1 MKPFPQTKKRRR
13 TKIIKKIPA
22 IDLMNK
28 KAVRLY
34 KGDKKFV
41 KEYGDPV
48 MIAKKLSQF
57 VDLIHI
63 VDLDG
68 AFEGSPQ
75 NLEVVEEIIKETGL
89 KVELGGGFRT
99 YESVE
104 KAYKIGVTYVIIG
117 TAAFDLEFLRKVS
130 EDFSNITISLDVEK
144 GKLKTKGWLE
154 NSNKNFKEAFNV
166 FKQYSKRFIYTD
178 TTKDGTLEG
187 ISSYLTKFWND
198 EEVIYAG
205 GVASKEDIKRVEIMG
220 FDGVIIGKALYEG
233 KIKLEDLKGEK
244 NEPKEN
250 YSRS

>member
-1 MKPFPQTKKRRR
+1 M
-13 TKIIKKIPA
+13 IKKIPA

-28 KAVRLY
+28 KVVRLY
-34 KGDKKFV
+34 KGEKKNV

-48 MIAKKLSQF
+48 AIAKKLSQY

-75 NLEVVEEIIKETGL
+75 NLDIVQEIIKETGL
-89 KVELGGGFRT
+89 KVEIGGGFRT
-99 YESVE
+99 YENIE
-104 KAYKIGVTYVIIG
+104 KAYKIGVTYVILG
-117 TAAFDLEFLRKVS
+117 TAAFDLEFLRKVTQ
-130 EDFSNITISLDVEK
+130 DFTNITISLDVEK

-154 NSNKNFKEAFNV
+154 NSNKNLKDAFEV
-166 FKQYSKRFIYTD
+166 FKQYTKRFIYTD

-187 ISSYLTKFWND
+187 VSSYLTKFWKD

-205 GVASKEDIKRVEIMG
+205 GVTSNEDIKKLEIIG
-220 FDGVIIGKALYEG
+220 FNGVIIGKALYEG
-233 KIKLEDLKGEK
+233 KIKLEDLKGDK
-244 NEPKEN
+244 NEAKEN

>member
-1 MKPFPQTKKRRR
+1 M
-13 TKIIKKIPA
+13 IKKIPA

-28 KAVRLY
+28 KVVRLY

-41 KEYGDPV
+41 KEYGDPI

-68 AFEGSPQ
+68 AFEGSPK
-75 NLEVVEEIIKETGL
+75 NLDVVQEIIKETGL
-89 KVELGGGFRT
+89 KVEVGGGFRT
-99 YESVE
+99 YESIE
-104 KAYKIGVTYVIIG
+104 KAYNIGVTYVIVG
-117 TAAFDLEFLRKVS
+117 TAAFDLEFLRKVTQ
-130 EDFSNITISLDVEK
+130 DFTNITVSLDVEK

-154 NSNKNFKEAFNV
+154 NSNKNLKDAFEV
-166 FKQYSKRFIYTD
+166 FKQYTKRFIYTD

-187 ISSYLTKFWND
+187 ISSYINKFWND

-205 GVASKEDIKRVEIMG
+205 GITSVEDIKKLEIIG
-220 FDGVIIGKALYEG
+220 FDGAIIGKALYEG
-233 KIKLEDLKGEK
+233 KIKLEDLKGDKYEV
-244 NEPKEN
+244 KEN

>member
-1 MKPFPQTKKRRR
+1 M
-13 TKIIKKIPA
+13 IKKIPA

-28 KAVRLY
+28 KVVRLY

-41 KEYGDPV
+41 KEYGDPI

-68 AFEGSPQ
+68 AFEGSPK
-75 NLEVVEEIIKETGL
+75 NLDVVQEIIKETGL
-89 KVELGGGFRT
+89 KVEVGGGFRT
-99 YESVE
+99 YESIE
-104 KAYKIGVTYVIIG
+104 KAYNIGVTYVIVG
-117 TAAFDLEFLRKVS
+117 TAAFDLEFLRKVTQ
-130 EDFSNITISLDVEK
+130 DFTNITVSLDVEK

-154 NSNKNFKEAFNV
+154 NSNKNLKDAFEV
-166 FKQYSKRFIYTD
+166 FKQYTKRFIYTD

-187 ISSYLTKFWND
+187 ISSYINKFWND

-205 GVASKEDIKRVEIMG
+205 GITSVEDIKKLEIIG
-220 FDGVIIGKALYEG
+220 FDGAIIGKALYEG
-233 KIKLEDLKGEK
+233 KIKSEDLKGDKYEV
-244 NEPKEN
+244 KEN

>member
-1 MKPFPQTKKRRR
+1 M
-13 TKIIKKIPA
+13 IKKIPA

-28 KAVRLY
+28 KVVRLY

-41 KEYGDPV
+41 KEYGDPI

-68 AFEGSPQ
+68 AFEGSPK
-75 NLEVVEEIIKETGL
+75 NLDVVQEIIKETGL
-89 KVELGGGFRT
+89 KVEVGGGFRT
-99 YESVE
+99 YESIE
-104 KAYKIGVTYVIIG
+104 KAYNIGVTYVIVG
-117 TAAFDLEFLRKVS
+117 TAAFDLESLRKVTQ
-130 EDFSNITISLDVEK
+130 DFTNITVSLDVEK

-154 NSNKNFKEAFNV
+154 NSNKNLKDAFEV
-166 FKQYSKRFIYTD
+166 FKQYTKRFIYTY

-187 ISSYLTKFWND
+187 ISSYINKFWND

-205 GVASKEDIKRVEIMG
+205 GITSVEDIKKLEIIG
-220 FDGVIIGKALYEG
+220 FDGAIIGKALYEG
-233 KIKLEDLKGEK
+233 KIKLEDLKGDKYEV
-244 NEPKEN
+244 KEN